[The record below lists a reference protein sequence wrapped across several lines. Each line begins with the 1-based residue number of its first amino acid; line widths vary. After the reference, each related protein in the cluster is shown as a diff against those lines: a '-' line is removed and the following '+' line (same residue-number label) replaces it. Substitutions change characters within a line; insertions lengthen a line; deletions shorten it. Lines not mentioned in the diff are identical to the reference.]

1 MDKEAK
7 VRRPIQSVVLGK
19 AKVMSYEG
27 IEEVRAK
34 RAAKEEVTAGKG
46 KRSRK
51 RKSVAEGAG
60 RLPTVR

>member
-7 VRRPIQSVVLGK
+7 VRRPTQSVVLRK
-19 AKVMSYEG
+19 AKVMSYED
-27 IEEVRAK
+27 IEEVQAK

-46 KRSRK
+46 KHSRK

-60 RLPTVR
+60 GLPTVQ